1 MSKLSATRAAKHQ
14 RIWYGRTHTRRHDPC
29 APLSSIEDA
38 IGTWPETATA
48 VAVRLGAGE
57 AIEICAPLG
66 VADLIG
72 GVWRR
77 NPRRVSLEE
86 SRAPGASPPGAT
98 IAWRD
103 RRQPWLSGR
112 AAPSGRDRVV
122 DMTAATMCNRWLRIV
137 P

>member
-38 IGTWPETATA
+38 IGIWPETATA

-77 NPRRVSLEE
+77 NPRPGEPGRVA
-86 SRAPGASPPGAT
+86 R
-98 IAWRD
+98 AWRVTA
-103 RRQPWLSGR
+103 RRNDGL
-112 AAPSGRDRVV
+112 A
-122 DMTAATMCNRWLRIV
+122 
-137 P
+137 